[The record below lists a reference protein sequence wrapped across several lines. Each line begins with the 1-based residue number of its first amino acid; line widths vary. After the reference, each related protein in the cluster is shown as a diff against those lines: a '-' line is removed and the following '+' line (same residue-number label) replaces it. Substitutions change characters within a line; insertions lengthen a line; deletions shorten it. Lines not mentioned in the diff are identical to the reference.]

1 METSER
7 MLRIVFALI
16 VVASLSSLANA
27 EDAKGVLHVKGTAW
41 LNGTVVP
48 NSSAIFPGDMVQ
60 TQPGSMADITL
71 SGSSVMIAPD
81 SIVKFDENVMS
92 LEHGGVSLATT
103 TGLGVRVCDITV
115 VPTVNNQTTEFR
127 VANEDGKVTVVATTG
142 DVNVTSNQHHTTVSQ
157 QNSHEERCE
166 GIAKRGRKPGAIG
179 AGTSGLLS
187 SPVVMWTGVAVVGGV
202 TTWILIQGSG
212 TTEPVSAL
220 E

>member
-1 METSER
+1 MDTSER
-7 MLRIVFALI
+7 TLRAILALI
-16 VVASLSSLANA
+16 VVALLSTVAIA
-27 EDAKGVLHVKGTAW
+27 EDAKGVLHVKGTGW

-81 SIVKFDENVMS
+81 SIVKFDQTVMS
-92 LEHGGVSLATT
+92 LENGGVSVATT

-115 VPTVNNQTTEFR
+115 VPTSNQTTEFR
-127 VANEDGKVTVVATTG
+127 VANEDGKVTVVAQTG

-157 QNSHEERCE
+157 QNTHEERCE
-166 GIAKRGRKPGAIG
+166 GIAKRSRKPGAIG

-212 TTEPVSAL
+212 PLSPKDP
-220 E
+220 